1 MAYCFSLNITAISSK
16 LQKTPPPSI
25 SSPIVHL
32 SFTSHFSFSTSSL
45 SLHSHQTFSQLIP
58 DSQMVPLSLFMDAIK
73 TQPLRILISGAPAF
87 GKGTQCKLIT
97 KKGCFFL
104 ETGILSCVLSQYQ
117 INIHSIS

>member
-45 SLHSHQTFSQLIP
+45 SLHSHQTLSQLIP
-58 DSQMVPLSLFMDAIK
+58 DCQMVYGCAIK
-73 TQPLRILISGAPAF
+73 TQPLRILISGAPAS

-97 KKGCFFL
+97 KKVL
-104 ETGILSCVLSQYQ
+104 DLKSVVKHLIRIPISCRL
-117 INIHSIS
+117 